1 MQRSK
6 RIADTTDI
14 MSVRRCNHVSEGLSK
29 RLGAKMLMV
38 FLNILGRDAPDA
50 PTFRD
55 GDQDVFSETLSRKKK
70 QFHLYCFLSNIVFD
84 RGQLQSFELLKHRTD
99 VPATKGCKKVTN
111 I

>member
-14 MSVRRCNHVSEGLSK
+14 MSVRRSNHVSEGLSK
-29 RLGAKMLMV
+29 RLEAEMLMV
-38 FLNILGRDAPDA
+38 FLNILERDAPNA

-55 GDQDVFSETLSRKKK
+55 GDQDVFSETLSREKMS
-70 QFHLYCFLSNIVFD
+70 FHLNCFLSNIVFD
-84 RGQLQSFELLKHRTD
+84 RGQSQSFGLLKYRTD
-99 VPATKGCKKVTN
+99 VPAAKGCKKVTN